1 MLPTIEPLLLIVTAN
16 AVPSGYVPLL
26 IAEPWP
32 PPAPEPIPATPPSV
46 SSATTKQVAP
56 TSADAEGRDT
66 TVASRV
72 ARRRVG
78 RGTLRI
84 PLATSGLTKSGLNI
98 PSA

>member
-1 MLPTIEPLLLIVTAN
+1 MSPTIEPLLFNVNDT
-16 AVPSGYVPLL
+16 PLDL
-26 IAEPWP
+26 RIAEPWP

-84 PLATSGLTKSGLNI
+84 PLETSGLTKSGLNI

>member
-1 MLPTIEPLLLIVTAN
+1 MCVSVKAPA
-16 AVPSGYVPLL
+16 
-26 IAEPWP
+26 P
-32 PPAPEPIPATPPSV
+32 PPAPEPSPATPPSV